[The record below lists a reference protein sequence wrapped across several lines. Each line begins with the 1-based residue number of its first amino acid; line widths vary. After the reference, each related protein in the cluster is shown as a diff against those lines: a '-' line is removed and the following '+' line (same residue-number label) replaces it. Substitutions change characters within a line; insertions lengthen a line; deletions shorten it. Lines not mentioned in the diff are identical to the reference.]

1 MMKRILFFSAL
12 AAFFIL
18 PESGFS
24 QADEADSAR
33 SESKIWKPSIGL
45 GTGVLTYFGDLSSGN
60 RTNRPSTSRPVF
72 NFSFR
77 QNIDDAFELE
87 LTAWTGVV
95 SANERSLE
103 RNLNFQSRL
112 YGAGLRFNYNFD
124 HLLPVGRKLEPFVG
138 VGFDYFEFNSKTDLL
153 SVDGESYN
161 YWDDGTIR
169 NLPQSPA
176 NREVADRIQRDYN
189 FETDLREYRRDE
201 LGYYNNYSMAVPVT
215 AGVGL
220 NITRAWDV
228 RFMAT
233 YYFTFTNYIDGVT
246 EDLQGP
252 GTGNASN
259 DNFLY
264 LGAQATFSI
273 NRFGPKP
280 SSEKKSKRNQ
290 YLDDTP
296 FELDLTADADGDGV
310 ENLYDKCPN
319 TPGGVAVDENG
330 CPKDSDKD
338 GIPDYLDDEPNTPF
352 GMPVDSAGVAL
363 SDDAIRE
370 FYKAFYDTTGKYSPI
385 EQEVYTLNV
394 ASQLTK
400 RKKRMRDKYYSVKI
414 GEFDESIPNELIN
427 QVLSLPGIE
436 VFEKDG
442 KTIVVLGVFDDI
454 TKAGQK
460 RGELKAEGI
469 DSEGII
475 ARDELGNLVDIGE
488 FDSKGR
494 TGSTKSTGGTTKTKD
509 GDVVSI
515 EGVRVPANQEIYRV
529 QLGAFSKK
537 PDMNKFKG
545 MNVISFKSADGLTR
559 VYSQQYNSYGQAA
572 AAKID
577 YITKGYKGAYV
588 VLLRGADKVDLTSAK
603 KISGGGGESIEIPV
617 GRKLSE
623 SEKEESLRFRVQ
635 VAALG
640 KGLTDEARQEYG
652 NLQNFDAKPT
662 SSGKTVA
669 VAGQFKT
676 YSEAKAYRDQLRSQ
690 GYQGA
695 FVVGQWKGKIF
706 PARQAIELAK

>member
-12 AAFFIL
+12 AAFLVL

-24 QADEADSAR
+24 QAEEADSAR

-95 SANERSLE
+95 AANERSLD

-112 YGAGLRFNYNFD
+112 YGAGVRFNYNFD

-138 VGFDYFEFNSKTDLL
+138 VGLDYFEFNSKTDLF
-153 SVDGESYN
+153 SENGEFYH

-176 NREVADRIQRDYN
+176 NREVANRIQRDYN
-189 FETDLREYRRDE
+189 FETDVREYRRDE
-201 LGYYNNYSMAVPVT
+201 LGYYNNFSMAVPVT

-246 EDLQGP
+246 EDLQGVNQ
-252 GTGNASN
+252 GNSSN

-273 NRFGPKP
+273 NRFGAVP
-280 SSEKKSKRNQ
+280 KSKKEKE
-290 YLDDTP
+290 YKHLDDTP
-296 FELDLTADADGDGV
+296 FELDLMVDSDGDGV
-310 ENLYDKCPN
+310 LDLYDKCPD
-319 TPGGVAVDENG
+319 TPEGVSVDEKG
-330 CPKDSDKD
+330 CPKDSDGD
-338 GIPDYLDDEPNTPF
+338 GIPDYLDDEPNTPY

-385 EQEVYTLNV
+385 EQEVYTLNI

-436 VFEKDG
+436 VFEKEG
-442 KTIVVLGVFDDI
+442 KTIVVLGVYDDI

-475 ARDELGNLVDIGE
+475 ARDELGNIVDIGE

-494 TGSTKSTGGTTKTKD
+494 MGEIAKLKSKGID
-509 GDVVSI
+509 SDEDQVVSR
-515 EGVRVPANQEIYRV
+515 EGIKVPANREIYRV

-545 MNVISFKSADGLTR
+545 MNVISFKSDDGLTR

-588 VLLRGADKVDLTSAK
+588 VLLKGADKVDLSRAERVSDWGSTD
-603 KISGGGGESIEIPV
+603 IPV
-617 GRKLSE
+617 GRKLNE
-623 SEKEESLRFRVQ
+623 EEKEESLRFRVQ
-635 VAALG
+635 VASLNKAL
-640 KGLTDEARQEYG
+640 TADARKKYEDL
-652 NLQNFDAKPT
+652 NDFETKPS

-669 VAGQFKT
+669 VAGVFKS